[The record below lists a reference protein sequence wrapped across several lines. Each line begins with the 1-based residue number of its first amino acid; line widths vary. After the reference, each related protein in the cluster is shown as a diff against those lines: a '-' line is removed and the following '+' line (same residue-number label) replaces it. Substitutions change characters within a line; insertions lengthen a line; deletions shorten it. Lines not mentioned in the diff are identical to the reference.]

1 MRIVMRLKTSVLFRP
16 AIHWQ
21 RLASLFM
28 LAWLGSSVPAYAD
41 HAIAMYGKPRYAAD
55 FTHFDYAQADA
66 PKGGTLALATSYAA
80 TDFDKL
86 NPFTLRG
93 SPAPGLLE
101 LVFETL
107 AIYSLDETMT
117 QYGVLAEDIAIAED
131 YRSVTFRL
139 HPAARFS
146 NGDAITATDVKYSFD
161 TLTST
166 KASPRFRLYFTG
178 ITRAEVIDART
189 VRFEFDRSSRELVFT
204 AGTLPVFSARW
215 GRQENGDALPFDEI
229 VKQSPIASGPYVVE
243 SADYGRGN
251 VTYKRNPNYW
261 GENLPARRGSFNF
274 DRVTYKLFRDYDLQ
288 VEAFKA
294 GVFDIMVEG
303 KARNWCCVYHGV
315 RFDRGE
321 VTKRLF
327 EHKNVPAM
335 NGYIFNLR
343 QERFQDVRVRRALS
357 LAFDFDWVNRNI
369 FYEEYRQPYSYFS
382 TTDLAAQGLPDADE
396 LALLEPWR
404 DQLDPAVF
412 GAMVELPSTAAPRSL
427 RDNLIE
433 GQKLLEEAGWVY
445 RDGALR
451 NAAGEPFILE
461 ASLTEG
467 IPLPRIETYLRNV
480 ALYGIEIRR
489 RLTDQVTSRRDM
501 QRFDFDL
508 SHVVLRESRTP
519 GGDIAAKF
527 NSADADVEG
536 SENVIGVKSPVIDA
550 LLQALAAADS
560 EAELR
565 AAARA
570 LDRVLMH
577 GYYIVP
583 ERYSFE
589 HRAAYD
595 TRLAFPQTL
604 PDYYAVYDWAL
615 AYWWERPKGE
625 RQRVLLTP

>member
-1 MRIVMRLKTSVLFRP
+1 MKLRIDNVFSRFFKSRLTFFFTTVLF
-16 AIHWQ
+16 AT
-21 RLASLFM
+21 AVM
-28 LAWLGSSVPAYAD
+28 AD
-41 HAIAMYGKPRYAAD
+41 HGVAMYGTPKYAAD
-55 FTHFDYAQADA
+55 FSHFDYANPAA

-93 SPAPGLLE
+93 NPAPGLLE

-107 AIYSLDETMT
+107 AVYSLDETMT
-117 QYGVLAEDIAIAED
+117 QYGLIAEDIAIAED
-131 YRSVTFRL
+131 ARSVTFTL
-139 HPAARFS
+139 NPAATFS
-146 NGDAITATDVKYSFD
+146 NGDAITADDVRYSFE
-161 TLTST
+161 TLTSA

-178 ITRAEVIDART
+178 VSGVEVLSARKI
-189 VRFEFDRSSRELVFT
+189 RFNFERDNRELAFT
-204 AGTLPVFSARW
+204 LGTLPVFSPKW
-215 GRQENGDALPFDEI
+215 GQDADGEPRSFDEI
-229 VKQSPIASGPYVVE
+229 VKHNPIASGPYTVE

-251 VTYKRNPNYW
+251 VTYKRNPDYW
-261 GENLPARRGSFNF
+261 AADLPSRRGTHNF
-274 DRVTYKLFRDYDLQ
+274 ERVTYKLFRDYDLQ

-303 KARNWCCVYHGV
+303 KARNWCCVYNGV

-343 QERFQDVRVRRALS
+343 HKRFQDVRVRKALS
-357 LAFDFDWVNRNI
+357 LAFDFYWVNKNI

-382 TTDLAAQGLPDADE
+382 TTDLAAKGLPGEDE

-412 GAMVELPSTAAPRSL
+412 GSMVEFPSTEAPRSL
-427 RDNLIE
+427 RDNIIE

-451 NAAGEPFILE
+451 NEAGEPFILE

-501 QRFDFDL
+501 QKFDFDL
-508 SHVVLRESRTP
+508 SHVVLRESRMP

-527 NSADADVEG
+527 NGADADVEG
-536 SENVIGVKSPVIDA
+536 SENVIGVKSPVIDF
-550 LLQALAAADS
+550 LLKKLSTASD
-560 EAELR
+560 EASLR

-577 GYYIVP
+577 GYYVVP

-595 TRLAFPQTL
+595 TRLAWPEIL

-615 AYWWERPKGE
+615 AFWWERENGE
-625 RQRVLLTP
+625 REKLQ

>member
-1 MRIVMRLKTSVLFRP
+1 MSFAVFSQPFKATGIGVVLLALL
-16 AIHWQ
+16 AIFW
-21 RLASLFM
+21 
-28 LAWLGSSVPAYAD
+28 
-41 HAIAMYGKPRYAAD
+41 HAPLQAEHALAMYGEPKYPAD
-55 FTHFDYAQADA
+55 FTYFNYANPDA

-93 SPAPGLLE
+93 NPAPGLLE

-107 AIYSLDETMT
+107 AVYSLDETMT
-117 QYGVLAEDIAIAED
+117 QYGLIADDIAIAPD
-131 YRSVTFRL
+131 ARAVTFRIN
-139 HPAARFS
+139 PRARFS
-146 NGDAITATDVKYSFD
+146 NGAAITTADVKYSFE
-161 TLTST
+161 TLTSPS
-166 KASPRFRLYFTG
+166 ASPRFRQYFAG
-178 ITRAEVIDART
+178 VAAVSVIDERYI
-189 VRFEFDRSSRELVFT
+189 RFDFERSNRELAFT
-204 AGTLPVFSARW
+204 LGSLPVFSASWSRN
-215 GRQENGDALPFDEI
+215 ENGQSIPFDEV
-229 VKQSPIASGPYVVE
+229 VKQTPIASGPYVVD

-251 VTYKRNPNYW
+251 VSYKRNPDYW
-261 GENLPARRGSFNF
+261 AADLPVRRGTHNF
-274 DRVTYKLFRDYDLQ
+274 ERITYKLFRDYDLQ

-294 GVFDIMVEG
+294 GVFDIMVES
-303 KARNWCCVYHGV
+303 KARNWCCVYKGV
-315 RFDRGE
+315 RFDKGE

-335 NGYIFNLR
+335 NGYVFNLR
-343 QERFQDVRVRRALS
+343 RARFQDVRVRKALS
-357 LAFDFDWVNRNI
+357 LAFDFYWVNNNI
-369 FYEEYRQPYSYFS
+369 FYQEYRHPYSYFS
-382 TTDLAAQGLPDADE
+382 TTDLAASGLPGEDE

-412 GAMVELPSTAAPRSL
+412 GPMVTFPSTEPPRSL
-427 RDNLIE
+427 RDNIIE
-433 GQKLLEEAGWVY
+433 GQRLLEEAGWVY

-451 NAAGEPFILE
+451 NAAGEAFVLE

-489 RLTDQVTSRRDM
+489 RLTDPVTSRRDM
-501 QRFDFDL
+501 QKFDFDL
-508 SHVVLRESRTP
+508 SHVVLRESRMP

-527 NSADADVEG
+527 NSTDADVEG
-536 SENVIGVKSPVIDA
+536 SENVIGVKSPAIDF
-550 LLQALAAADS
+550 LLEKLSTATTPAQLH
-560 EAELR
+560 

-595 TRLAFPQTL
+595 TRLAYPAVL

-615 AYWWERPKGE
+615 AYWWERPDNGRE
-625 RQRVLLTP
+625 NLGRNQTE

>member
-1 MRIVMRLKTSVLFRP
+1 MTIFFRTFAKRRLMALLCSFLVG
-16 AIHWQ
+16 
-21 RLASLFM
+21 SL
-28 LAWLGSSVPAYAD
+28 LSINTTAD
-41 HAIAMYGKPRYAAD
+41 HAVAMYGTPKYAAD
-55 FTHFDYAQADA
+55 FTHFDYANPAA

-93 SPAPGLLE
+93 NPAPGLLE

-107 AIYSLDETMT
+107 AVYSLDETMT
-117 QYGVLAEDIAIAED
+117 QYGVIAEDIAIAD
-131 YRSVTFRL
+131 DARSVTFTL
-139 HPAARFS
+139 NPKARFS
-146 NGDAITATDVKYSFD
+146 NGDAITAEDVRYSFE
-161 TLTST
+161 TLTSA
-166 KASPRFRLYFTG
+166 KASPRFRLYFAG
-178 ITRAEVIDART
+178 VSGVEVLSARKI
-189 VRFEFDRSSRELVFT
+189 RFNFERDNRELAFT
-204 AGTLPVFSARW
+204 LGTLPVFSPKW
-215 GRQENGDALPFDEI
+215 GQDADGEPRSFDEI
-229 VKQSPIASGPYVVE
+229 VKHNPIASGPYSVE

-261 GENLPARRGSFNF
+261 AADLPSRRGTHNF
-274 DRVTYKLFRDYDLQ
+274 ERITYKLFRDYDLQ

-303 KARNWCCVYHGV
+303 KARNWCCVYNGV

-343 QERFQDVRVRRALS
+343 HKRFQDVRVRKALS
-357 LAFDFDWVNRNI
+357 LAFDFYWVNKNI

-382 TTDLAAQGLPDADE
+382 TTDLAATGLPGEDE

-404 DQLDPAVF
+404 EQLDPAVF
-412 GAMVELPSTAAPRSL
+412 GPMVEFPSTEAPRSL
-427 RDNLIE
+427 RDNIIE

-451 NAAGEPFILE
+451 NAEGEPFILE

-501 QRFDFDL
+501 QKFDFDL
-508 SHVVLRESRTP
+508 SHVVLRESRMP

-527 NSADADVEG
+527 NGADADVEG
-536 SENVIGVKSPVIDA
+536 SENVIGVKSPAIDF
-550 LLQALAAADS
+550 LLKKLSTAAD
-560 EAELR
+560 EASLR

-577 GYYIVP
+577 GYYVVP

-595 TRLAFPQTL
+595 TRLAWPETL

-615 AYWWERPKGE
+615 AFWWERENGE
-625 RQRVLLTP
+625 RGKVNP